1 MQRKA
6 IVEALFADPFTLIM
20 LGALGILIIFMFRS
34 SRKRQ
39 AAARELQENM
49 MPGVEVMLQS
59 GIFGTI
65 VTIDEEANRVTV
77 QSGPGTQLVVHR
89 NAIASIVPESVAEIV
104 ETPVE
109 DSPDFG
115 ERTDG
120 STDSGEAKK

>member
-1 MQRKA
+1 
-6 IVEALFADPFTLIM
+6 VEALFADPFTLIM

-65 VTIDEEANRVTV
+65 ISIDDEANRVTV

-89 NAIASIVPESVAEIV
+89 NAVASIVPAAIPESA

-109 DSPDFG
+109 DSPEFG
-115 ERTDG
+115 ERADG
-120 STDSGEAKK
+120 VGDGGDAKK